1 MGKTPVN
8 EIKCTFLSKSENE
21 SLARSIISGFML
33 PLDPDVEELADI
45 RCAVSEA
52 VTNCIV
58 HAYRGGSGMIT
69 LCAKYFDDRT
79 LKITISDR
87 GCGIEDVAKA
97 RTPLFTTC
105 PDEDR
110 CGMGFSIMESF
121 SDKLFVTSKPGQGTK
136 VTLIRK
142 LSSPPE
148 ATYYRRRS
156 VFMSECMEKTDSE
169 DNLTLIAKA
178 QSGDRAAMDQ
188 LISQNMGLV
197 KNIARRFIGRNTEYE
212 DLVQIGTIGMLK
224 AAKSFDTSFG
234 TVFSTYA
241 VPLIIGEIRRFLRDD
256 GIIKVSRDIRKKG
269 TAIMKAK
276 EEFIKEHQ
284 REPKISE
291 LSELCGMPAED
302 IVYALD
308 AVCPVFSLQE
318 TVGGEEDGTTLENL
332 TPASENEIESM
343 TDKLALSEAIAK
355 LDERSRQ
362 IVILRFYKDLSQ
374 QQTAEILGITQV
386 KVSREEKKIFEF
398 LRREL

>member
-1 MGKTPVN
+1 
-8 EIKCTFLSKSENE
+8 
-21 SLARSIISGFML
+21 
-33 PLDPDVEELADI
+33 
-45 RCAVSEA
+45 
-52 VTNCIV
+52 
-58 HAYRGGSGMIT
+58 
-69 LCAKYFDDRT
+69 
-79 LKITISDR
+79 
-87 GCGIEDVAKA
+87 
-97 RTPLFTTC
+97 
-105 PDEDR
+105 
-110 CGMGFSIMESF
+110 
-121 SDKLFVTSKPGQGTK
+121 
-136 VTLIRK
+136 
-142 LSSPPE
+142 
-148 ATYYRRRS
+148 
-156 VFMSECMEKTDSE
+156 MSECMEKTDSE
-169 DNLTLIAKA
+169 DNLSLIAKA

-224 AAKSFDTSFG
+224 AARSFDAGFG

-269 TAIMKAK
+269 TAVMKAK
-276 EEFIKEHQ
+276 EEFIGTHQ
-284 REPKISE
+284 REPKLSE
-291 LSELCGMPAED
+291 LSEICGMPAED

-308 AVCPVFSLQE
+308 AVCPVYSLQE

-332 TPASENEIESM
+332 TPSSENEIENM

>member
-1 MGKTPVN
+1 
-8 EIKCTFLSKSENE
+8 
-21 SLARSIISGFML
+21 
-33 PLDPDVEELADI
+33 
-45 RCAVSEA
+45 
-52 VTNCIV
+52 
-58 HAYRGGSGMIT
+58 
-69 LCAKYFDDRT
+69 
-79 LKITISDR
+79 
-87 GCGIEDVAKA
+87 
-97 RTPLFTTC
+97 
-105 PDEDR
+105 
-110 CGMGFSIMESF
+110 
-121 SDKLFVTSKPGQGTK
+121 
-136 VTLIRK
+136 
-142 LSSPPE
+142 
-148 ATYYRRRS
+148 
-156 VFMSECMEKTDSE
+156 MSECMEKTDSE

-178 QSGDRAAMDQ
+178 QNGDRAAMEQ

-197 KNIARRFIGRNTEYE
+197 KNIARRFTGRNTEYE

-256 GIIKVSRDIRKKG
+256 GMIKVSRDVRKKG

-276 EEFIKEHQ
+276 EEFIRTHQ

-291 LSELCGMPAED
+291 LSELCGMSSED

-308 AVCPVFSLQE
+308 AVCPVYSLQE
-318 TVGGEEDGTTLENL
+318 TIGGEEDGTTLESL
-332 TPASENEIESM
+332 TPASENEIENM

-362 IVILRFYKDLSQ
+362 IVILRFYKDMSQ

-398 LRREL
+398 LRQEL